1 VEGGALTAELGQSAA
16 HGTLTLF
23 GDGSFLYQPTLH
35 YFGPDTFTYRA
46 KDASG
51 AYSTFATVH
60 LQVNPVNNAPVARD
74 INYETRGATPLE
86 APAPGVL
93 QNDSDVEGAPLTAVL
108 RRLPS
113 QGTLTLQSNGAFRYT
128 PRVGFTGTDTFVYRA
143 SDGSLESN
151 DATVFIVVNAEH
163 DVDVRAFGMGSVVVT
178 GGKASFLLDVRRS
191 NGRVRGA
198 LIYLDPVRTRWV
210 TSTRITS
217 IEGTGRSARILGQ
230 GRLPNGTV
238 VDFVVDLLD
247 EVKPGRS
254 RDTFRIEL
262 STGPVSSGV
271 LSSGNLRV
279 IR

>member
-1 VEGGALTAELGQSAA
+1 
-16 HGTLTLF
+16 
-23 GDGSFLYQPTLH
+23 
-35 YFGPDTFTYRA
+35 
-46 KDASG
+46 
-51 AYSTFATVH
+51 
-60 LQVNPVNNAPVARD
+60 
-74 INYETRGATPLE
+74 
-86 APAPGVL
+86 
-93 QNDSDVEGAPLTAVL
+93 
-108 RRLPS
+108 
-113 QGTLTLQSNGAFRYT
+113 
-128 PRVGFTGTDTFVYRA
+128 
-143 SDGSLESN
+143 
-151 DATVFIVVNAEH
+151 
-163 DVDVRAFGMGSVVVT
+163 MGSVVVT